1 MLFRIKKNIFDL
13 SQQVLIMGVIN
24 VTPDSFSDGG
34 KFLDPQKALD
44 HALELQDEGADILD
58 LGAVSTRPGAAV
70 VSEEEERRRLI
81 PALERICRNVSVPVS
96 VDTTSLAIA
105 DAALA
110 LGAAIINDVSGL
122 KDCPEIAKSVVKHEA
137 GIILMHRRGNPQ
149 SMQSMAEYSNL
160 IAEVKSELQE
170 SIRIARSF
178 GVKDESIVLDPGIG
192 FAKTPAQSLEVLKR
206 LKEFEDLGFPLM
218 IGTSNKSFIGDV
230 LKREV
235 SERKI
240 GTIATCVLAV
250 REGARILRV
259 HDVQAAKEAAA
270 MTLAIIKQEE
280 K

>member
-1 MLFRIKKNIFDL
+1 
-13 SQQVLIMGVIN
+13 MGVVN

-44 HALELQDEGADILD
+44 HARQLQDEGADVLD
-58 LGAVSTRPGAAV
+58 IGAVSTRPGAAI
-70 VSEEEERRRLI
+70 VSEEEERKRLI

-96 VDTTSLAIA
+96 VDTTSLVIA
-105 DAALA
+105 EAALE
-110 LGAAIINDVSGL
+110 LGASIINDVSGL
-122 KDCPEIAKSVVKHEA
+122 KDCPEIAKSVAKHEA
-137 GIILMHRRGNPQ
+137 GIVLMHRRGNPQ
-149 SMQSMAEYSNL
+149 SMKSLAEYSNL
-160 IAEVKSELQE
+160 IAEVKSELKK

-192 FAKTPAQSLEVLKR
+192 FAKTPAQSMEVLKR